1 MGDDSFDFVGSYV
14 VCKVF
19 VVQGVRKRVDEWD
32 VFEGVNVV
40 SDLFEKGG
48 VEIRVVW
55 DLMNSV

>member
-1 MGDDSFDFVGSYV
+1 
-14 VCKVF
+14 VF

-40 SDLFEKGG
+40 GDLFEKGG

-55 DLMNSV
+55 DL